1 MKVATMNQFVFTVA
15 TIICFGPSA
24 LAAGVDSRAY
34 TCPALQSLI
43 ATSRFVFINN
53 PDFEDFV
60 VAADT
65 GCSGTDVVQVR
76 SVPTIDTPQC
86 IVNYCRARGGGGGG
100 GGG

>member
-1 MKVATMNQFVFTVA
+1 MKVATMNRFVLTAA
-15 TIICFGPSA
+15 TIICFGSSA
-24 LAAGVDSRAY
+24 IAAGVDSRAY

-43 ATSRFVFINN
+43 AASRFVFINN

-60 VAADT
+60 VAADA

-86 IVNYCRARGGGGGG
+86 IVNYCRARGGSGGGG
-100 GGG
+100 GG